1 MVRRLP
7 HHRGRGSPHRS
18 REAAFAGRP
27 GWSHA
32 WFAVRHSVRVRF
44 LARLGANLERFLLLW
59 VVLFAAVGVVVPGPA
74 RRAVAHHG
82 VTAALVVLVFAVG
95 LGLPVTE
102 LVRARAH
109 TARILVVVLVP
120 AVVLPALAWV
130 VSRLVAPGPLRE
142 GVLTAGVAPTEVAAV
157 ALAALAGGSAALTA
171 AVLIGSTLTSV
182 VLAGPTM
189 HLLAPSAGTTSTG
202 ALLVSLLSFV
212 AVPLTVGIATRA
224 ALPPRR
230 AAGAD
235 TFSSLGA
242 SGAVLILIWLVAGQ
256 AHPGPAYLRAGLA
269 LLLLLAASTATGAL
283 LTQGLPPA
291 VRTSLLLPV
300 AMRDFAIAAGIATE
314 TFGPAAAAPL
324 GLYGV
329 LVLLLGAATPTL
341 TRPRPAT

>member
-1 MVRRLP
+1 M
-7 HHRGRGSPHRS
+7 
-18 REAAFAGRP
+18 
-27 GWSHA
+27 
-32 WFAVRHSVRVRF
+32 
-44 LARLGANLERFLLLW
+44 LL
-59 VVLFAAVGVVVPGPA
+59 VVFSAAVGVVLPGPA
-74 RRAVAHHG
+74 RHVVAQHG

-130 VSRLVAPGPLRE
+130 VSRLVTPGPLRE

-171 AVLIGSTLTSV
+171 AVLIGSTMTSV
-182 VLAGPTM
+182 VLAGPTL
-189 HLLAPSAGTTSTG
+189 HLLATTTGTSSTG
-202 ALLVSLLSFV
+202 ALLVSLLSIV
-212 AVPLTVGIATRA
+212 ALPLTVGIATRGV
-224 ALPPRR
+224 LPPHR
-230 AAGAD
+230 AAGAN
-235 TFSSLGA
+235 TLSSLGA
-242 SGAVLILIWLVAGQ
+242 SVAVLTLIWLVAGQ
-256 AHPGPAYLRAGLA
+256 AHLGPAYLRAGLA
-269 LLLLLAASTATGAL
+269 LLLFLTASTATGAL

-314 TFGPAAAAPL
+314 AFGPAAAAPL

-329 LVLLLGAATPTL
+329 LVLLLGAATPAL
-341 TRPRPAT
+341 TRPRSDPTPPSLG